1 MTQWS
6 IKHGVEIIDLSEDP
20 EQDDVEQVFAANGQ
34 KRVIEALQTVLW
46 TQWCTV
52 QDPEASE
59 KDVEDFETLF
69 ANLVHFKE
77 TAAGLPDE
85 ERRKFA
91 EKVALSFYSALGD
104 DDESD

>member
-1 MTQWS
+1 MFKITTITS
-6 IKHGVEIIDLSEDP
+6 AVEAVKRL
-20 EQDDVEQVFAANGQ
+20 ANGQ
-34 KRVIEALQTVLW
+34 KHVIEALQTVLW
-46 TQWCTV
+46 TQWCTD

-91 EKVALSFYSALGD
+91 EKVAKSFYSALGD